1 MKKKAEDVKFLSE
14 INATQ
19 YKNITANNGQ
29 AFVNELKDQVDLKAQ
44 IIEMEDL
51 TIETIDWV
59 NDSGN
64 IYFDYENENFTD
76 PTKQFFEFVSNDK
89 DQNEAI
95 ANDGF
100 SILAVDTVDV
110 GGVYKVRLSANKV
123 PSIDIVLRVNLINY
137 TEEVFEAGEITA
149 NKIIYSNTTSG
160 LTATEV
166 QGAIDELKEISDN
179 KIDKTAIKQTTGS
192 STTDIMSQK
201 AISDELGLKERR

>member
-64 IYFDYENENFTD
+64 IYFDYENENFTTQQNNSLNLFQMIK
-76 PTKQFFEFVSNDK
+76 TKTKPLQMTVFQFWQLTQLMLEFIKLDFPQTK
-89 DQNEAI
+89 FQAL
-95 ANDGF
+95 
-100 SILAVDTVDV
+100 IL
-110 GGVYKVRLSANKV
+110 Y
-123 PSIDIVLRVNLINY
+123 
-137 TEEVFEAGEITA
+137 
-149 NKIIYSNTTSG
+149 
-160 LTATEV
+160 
-166 QGAIDELKEISDN
+166 
-179 KIDKTAIKQTTGS
+179 
-192 STTDIMSQK
+192 
-201 AISDELGLKERR
+201 